1 MESSGFYLSYL
12 ENYFLFKQIILIR
25 KEDKYDLYIE
35 EEVYFKVVGKS
46 ILRGDQLFSLAYT

>member
-1 MESSGFYLSYL
+1 MESSGFCLSYL
-12 ENYFLFKQIILIR
+12 ENYFLFKQMILIR

-46 ILRGDQLFSLAYT
+46 IRREGQWFSPTYA